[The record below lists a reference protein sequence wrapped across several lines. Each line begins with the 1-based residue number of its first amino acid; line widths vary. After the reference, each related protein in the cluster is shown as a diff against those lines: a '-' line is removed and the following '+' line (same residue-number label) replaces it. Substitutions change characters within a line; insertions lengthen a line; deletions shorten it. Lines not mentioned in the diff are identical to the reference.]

1 MAMNSPIVTC
11 NTEAHALAREPVHTP
26 LNTPGCNLQSPGR
39 RTVLRNALSLWL
51 GTAGALT
58 IPLSTPVSADVAHAG
73 HATESKATESN
84 ATESNATAP
93 NPATNASRLALLIG
107 NGDYPVPHDLP
118 PIAKNVMDLGEA
130 LAFRGFDVTQAMNLD
145 ESSLQAT
152 VTDFVKRVAAA
163 PGDTVTLFYYAGH
176 GLQVDSNNLLLGS
189 GSNPTAPRKDLIAR
203 SLVLQQKLLA
213 ALPPRPQALN
223 ITVIDA
229 CRTDLRN
236 ALGDGEGL
244 NQVEAPLGSLVCF
257 STGAGRPAVSPASAD
272 QNTFYTAA
280 LVRLLREAAGH
291 VTFNDLFQLVKAEVQ
306 HTMLNHPLA
315 AIRQLAQNPFIADNT
330 RVQVPL
336 SWGEASEHALPAKT
350 LPPAE
355 LAAWEAIQNT
365 DWPVDLLRLCNAFLA
380 TYPDS
385 AQAQT
390 VGLVQT
396 GATEA
401 LRILRSKEVKLFKTS
416 FVIPALG
423 SEASPDQQVNKG
435 SAELM
440 RAARGDKDAAARI
453 ARLHRALETEQ
464 GLLRYVGWLQYASGL
479 GNGIASYELALYYRE
494 ADQPLLAA
502 QAEARARQ
510 LGYSPPRALGHERK

>member
-1 MAMNSPIVTC
+1 MAMNSPTVTC
-11 NTEAHALAREPVHTP
+11 NTEARTLAREPLYTP
-26 LNTPGCNLQSPGR
+26 LNTPGYNLQSPGR

-51 GTAGALT
+51 GAAGAFT
-58 IPLSTPVSADVAHAG
+58 APLSIPVSAGVAHAG
-73 HATESKATESN
+73 N
-84 ATESNATAP
+84 ATTPNTTAP
-93 NPATNASRLALLIG
+93 PATVPNAGRLALLIG

-152 VTDFVKRVAAA
+152 VTEFVKRVAAA

-280 LVRLLREAAGH
+280 LVRLLREAAGQ
-291 VTFNDLFQLVKAEVQ
+291 VTFNDLFQLVKTEVQ

-336 SWGEASEHALPAKT
+336 SWGGSNDQGKAEQP

-355 LAAWEAIQNT
+355 QAAWETIQNT

-390 VGLVQT
+390 VGLLLA
-396 GATEA
+396 GAKEA

-416 FVIPALG
+416 FVIPPPVSQAS
-423 SEASPDQQVNKG
+423 SEQLPHSQRT
-435 SAELM
+435 ELM

-494 ADQPLLAA
+494 AAQPLLAA